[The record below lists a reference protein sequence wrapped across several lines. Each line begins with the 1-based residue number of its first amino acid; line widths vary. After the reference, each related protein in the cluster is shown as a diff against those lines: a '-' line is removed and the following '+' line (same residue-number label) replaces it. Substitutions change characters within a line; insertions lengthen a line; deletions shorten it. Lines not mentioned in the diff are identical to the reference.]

1 MVAAI
6 PVDDANRVI
15 KVLRKKRDLVIIF
28 ELTDSRAFALI
39 ADAWWQD
46 LHKFVATLVTEH
58 NPYAIIKLAYWAIHS
73 LSRP

>member
-1 MVAAI
+1 
-6 PVDDANRVI
+6 VDEASRVI

-28 ELTDSRAFALI
+28 ELTDTRVFALI

-46 LHKFVATLVTEH
+46 LRKFVATLVTEP
-58 NPYAIIKLAYWAIHS
+58 NPFAIIKLAYWAIHP